1 MYHLVSAS
9 MVVTDCKSEHILSS
23 RAWRSAHLRLV
34 GALESLL
41 PGQTAELVLRF
52 PPVDEWLLEGGRA
65 RLGPRTAGQKVGG
78 DGEVGTEGWA
88 FRARAALKLS
98 PPCSHFHLCLTFAVR
113 RCCLQECGECALP
126 MCSGIPS
133 PLSPPLF
140 FLWVAF
146 RHDGRV
152 PLDTQD
158 DSAQVVSFCT

>member
-1 MYHLVSAS
+1 MYHLVLAS
-9 MVVTDCKSEHILSS
+9 VVVTDCKSEHILSS
-23 RAWRSAHLRLV
+23 RAWRSAHPRLV

-98 PPCSHFHLCLTFAVR
+98 PPCSHFHLCPHLCREAV
-113 RCCLQECGECALP
+113 LP
-126 MCSGIPS
+126 AGVWGMCSAHVLRDTFTTVSS
-133 PLSPPLF
+133 PLLSL
-140 FLWVAF
+140 
-146 RHDGRV
+146 GRV
-152 PLDTQD
+152 P
-158 DSAQVVSFCT
+158 A